1 MNSVMEEMS
10 DAPLLVWACRERGIR
25 ATKLIPAPPWS
36 LHSNGIKDL
45 ERQTAAF
52 KERLRL
58 AQQAEPVD
66 WGAAHSNTFITTHS
80 SFYSPNV
87 KFTEAK
93 SLSTWRR

>member
-52 KERLRL
+52 KQRLRL
-58 AQQAEPVD
+58 AQQAEPVG
-66 WGAAHSNTFITTHS
+66 WGKGLKQIQRMKGATGG
-80 SFYSPNV
+80 
-87 KFTEAK
+87 
-93 SLSTWRR
+93 LSALA